1 MTGLDHILWAAPDL
15 GAGEKIIESLTGVAP
30 ARGGSHPGLGTRNS
44 LMGLNS
50 GIYLEIISPDPAQ
63 ELEGNRGGR
72 IAALPRPG
80 IMTFAIRSDD
90 LDTLSAAAR
99 REGLSLQGPV
109 AMSRDRPDGVRLDWT
124 ILYLEDS
131 RFGEAIPFVIDWGA
145 IAASVRERSGWLPAA
160 LLRRPPS
167 EGRRTRASLRRPRHS
182 DPCQARRLSRFRRGA
197 RDAKW
202 RRRPHPFLK
211 PRASDAKRN
220 VHAVR

>member
-44 LMGLNS
+44 LMGLDS
-50 GIYLEIISPDPAQ
+50 GIYFEIISPDPAQ

-72 IAALPRPG
+72 IAALPRAG

-145 IAASVRERSGWLPAA
+145 SPHPSESVPAGCRLRSFAVLHPMADELARLYAA
-160 LLRRPPS
+160 LDIPIPVK
-167 EGRRTRASLRRPRHS
+167 
-182 DPCQARRLSRFRRGA
+182 RGA
-197 RDAKW
+197 YPGFVAELATPNGDVVLT
-202 RRRPHPFLK
+202 H
-211 PRASDAKRN
+211 S
-220 VHAVR
+220 

>member
-15 GAGEKIIESLTGVAP
+15 GAGEKIIGSLTGVAP
-30 ARGGSHPGLGTRNS
+30 ARGGSHPGFGTRNS
-44 LMGLNS
+44 LMGLDS

-63 ELEGNRGGR
+63 DLEGNRGGR

-145 IAASVRERSGWLPAA
+145 SPHPSESVPPGCQLRSFVVLHPNADELARLYAA
-160 LLRRPPS
+160 LDIPVPVK
-167 EGRRTRASLRRPRHS
+167 
-182 DPCQARRLSRFRRGA
+182 RGA
-197 RDAKW
+197 YPGFIAELATPNGDVVLT
-202 RRRPHPFLK
+202 H
-211 PRASDAKRN
+211 S
-220 VHAVR
+220 

>member
-30 ARGGSHPGLGTRNS
+30 ARGGSHPGFGTRNS
-44 LMGLNS
+44 LMGLDS

-63 ELEGNRGGR
+63 DLEGNRGGR

-145 IAASVRERSGWLPAA
+145 SPHPSESVPAGCQLRSFAVLHPNADELARLYAA
-160 LLRRPPS
+160 LDIPVPVK
-167 EGRRTRASLRRPRHS
+167 
-182 DPCQARRLSRFRRGA
+182 RGA
-197 RDAKW
+197 YPGFVAELATPNGDVVLT
-202 RRRPHPFLK
+202 H
-211 PRASDAKRN
+211 S
-220 VHAVR
+220 

>member
-15 GAGEKIIESLTGVAP
+15 GAGEKIIGSLTGVAP

-109 AMSRDRPDGVRLDWT
+109 AMSRDRLDGVRLDWT

-131 RFGEAIPFVIDWGA
+131 RFGEAMPFVIDWGA
-145 IAASVRERSGWLPAA
+145 SPHPSESVPAGCQLRSFAVLHPNADELARLYAA
-160 LLRRPPS
+160 LDIPVPVK
-167 EGRRTRASLRRPRHS
+167 
-182 DPCQARRLSRFRRGA
+182 RGA
-197 RDAKW
+197 YPGFIAELATPNGDVVLT
-202 RRRPHPFLK
+202 H
-211 PRASDAKRN
+211 S
-220 VHAVR
+220 

>member
-1 MTGLDHILWAAPDL
+1 MIGLDHILWAAPDL

-30 ARGGSHPGLGTRNS
+30 ARGGSHAGLGTRNS
-44 LMGLNS
+44 LMGLDS
-50 GIYLEIISPDPAQ
+50 GIYFEIISPDPAQ
-63 ELEGNRGGR
+63 DLEGNRGGR

-145 IAASVRERSGWLPAA
+145 SPHPSASVPVGCQLRSFAVLHPQADELTRLYAA
-160 LLRRPPS
+160 LDIPVPVK
-167 EGRRTRASLRRPRHS
+167 
-182 DPCQARRLSRFRRGA
+182 RGA
-197 RDAKW
+197 YPGFVAELATPNGDVVLT
-202 RRRPHPFLK
+202 H
-211 PRASDAKRN
+211 S
-220 VHAVR
+220 

>member
-15 GAGEKIIESLTGVAP
+15 GAGEKIIGSLTGVAP

-145 IAASVRERSGWLPAA
+145 SPHPSESVPAGCQLRSFAVLHPNADELARLYAA
-160 LLRRPPS
+160 LDIPVPVK
-167 EGRRTRASLRRPRHS
+167 
-182 DPCQARRLSRFRRGA
+182 RGA
-197 RDAKW
+197 YPGFIAELATPNGDVVLT
-202 RRRPHPFLK
+202 H
-211 PRASDAKRN
+211 S
-220 VHAVR
+220 